1 VPTRVHFCQTRLTSD
16 EARQLSAICTIRGM
30 SRSEYIRKLIQKDIR
45 EALERRGMVEQTYP
59 QQHDSRY

>member
-1 VPTRVHFCQTRLTSD
+1 
-16 EARQLSAICTIRGM
+16 M